1 MTIASPRS
9 VETDPATA
17 PLATALKA
25 GWGFGSVGTQ
35 VLLFSQSLLLLFFFT
50 TVLGLQPGVAGALL
64 FAGKLFDAFI
74 APLVGNASDRAASR
88 FGRRR
93 PFLLAGAVLCAA
105 GLLLVFHPPIV
116 SIPGLFAALILIS
129 IGYSC
134 FNIPYLAMSA
144 EMTDSP
150 AERTSLMSWRIAFVG
165 VGTLI
170 ATSLLPL
177 ISRTG
182 GGGAVGYSRVGIV
195 AAAIVFLAMTVAFF
209 ATRPARGTVTRGET
223 ASPLAMFAAVASNR
237 PFTWLLVAKLLQ
249 LVGLAASAA
258 SMLFFFKNVIGGG
271 ESMLAVWGAVSNLVS
286 IASMAFW
293 PAIGRRFGKVPVY
306 AVSVIG
312 FALVGFTWLLAGPGT
327 ELAGVIVRS
336 AASGVFIGGLL
347 LMGQSLIPDVIA
359 TDFAR
364 TGLRREGLLS
374 GAYSFVEKA
383 SSALGPMVVGGLFQL
398 MGFGVAGSAAR
409 NDPQAVYLA
418 AAVVPSMAY
427 LLSAWPIWRI
437 GVSLRAEAA
446 TAAELRRIADAAS
459 RPSAGPTT

>member
-1 MTIASPRS
+1 MTIAAPRS
-9 VETDPATA
+9 PGEGAALA

-35 VLLFSQSLLLLFFFT
+35 VLLFSQSLLLLYFFT

-74 APLVGNASDRAASR
+74 APLVGNASDRAVTR

-105 GLLLVFHPPIV
+105 GLLLVFHPPVV
-116 SIPGLFAALILIS
+116 SVPALFAALVVIS

-134 FNIPYLAMSA
+134 FNIPYLAMTA

-150 AERTSLMSWRIAFVG
+150 SERTSLMSWRIAFVG

-177 ISRTG
+177 VSRTG
-182 GGGAVGYSRVGIV
+182 GGGATGYSRVGIV
-195 AAAIVFLAMTVAFF
+195 AAAVVFVAMTVAFF
-209 ATRPARGTVTRGET
+209 ATRPARATATRGESV
-223 ASPLAMFAAVASNR
+223 SPLAMFAAVAGNR
-237 PFTWLLVAKLLQ
+237 PFEWLLLAKLLQ
-249 LVGLAASAA
+249 LVGLAASSA
-258 SMLFFFKNVIGGG
+258 SMLFFFKDVIGGD
-271 ESMLAVWGAVSNLVS
+271 ESMLAIWGAAANLVS

-306 AVSVIG
+306 AASVIG
-312 FALVGFTWLLAGPGT
+312 FAVVGFSWLLAGPGT
-327 ELAGVIVRS
+327 ELAGVVVR
-336 AASGVFIGGLL
+336 AAVSGVFIGGLL

-383 SSALGPMVVGGLFQL
+383 SSALGPMVVGGLFQFL
-398 MGFGVAGSAAR
+398 GFGVPGAAAR
-409 NDPQAVYLA
+409 TDTQAVYLA
-418 AAVVPSMAY
+418 AAVVPAVAY
-427 LLSAWPIWRI
+427 LLSAWPVWQI

-446 TAAELRRIADAAS
+446 ATAELRRIADAAS
-459 RPSAGPTT
+459 RPDLTTE